1 MNILIAIVEDKE
13 THAQELKKILKHWA
27 NQTNCTISMDYFESG
42 SALLNSDFNA
52 YDTAFLDIEL
62 DETMDGLALAQS
74 LRKNN
79 YRGSIIFLTSYKEY
93 VFQGY
98 DVQALHYLLKPI
110 REEDIQKC
118 MNMVLKLTR
127 DSNYIFQYNN
137 QTLKIPYHQILY
149 FSSANHY
156 IEIYTAE
163 GMQRHKAKLADIL
176 SNLPYEFTKCHRSI
190 LVNMSHVAK
199 IVKNEI
205 YLSNGDKL
213 PISNTY
219 LEQVRTTF
227 LNTIL

>member
-1 MNILIAIVEDKE
+1 
-13 THAQELKKILKHWA
+13 
-27 NQTNCTISMDYFESG
+27 
-42 SALLNSDFNA
+42 
-52 YDTAFLDIEL
+52 
-62 DETMDGLALAQS
+62 MDGLALAQS

-79 YRGSIIFLTSYKEY
+79 YHGSIIFLTSYKEY

-110 REEDIQKC
+110 REDDIRKC
-118 MNMVLKLTR
+118 MNVVLQLTR
-127 DSNYIFQYNN
+127 DNNYIFQYNN

-156 IEIYTAE
+156 IEIYTVE
-163 GMQRHKAKLADIL
+163 GVQMHKATLADIL
-176 SNLPYEFTKCHRSI
+176 NNLPYEFTKCHRSI
-190 LVNMSHVAK
+190 LVNMSHVEK

-205 YLSNGDKL
+205 YLSNGNKL

-227 LNTIL
+227 LDTIL